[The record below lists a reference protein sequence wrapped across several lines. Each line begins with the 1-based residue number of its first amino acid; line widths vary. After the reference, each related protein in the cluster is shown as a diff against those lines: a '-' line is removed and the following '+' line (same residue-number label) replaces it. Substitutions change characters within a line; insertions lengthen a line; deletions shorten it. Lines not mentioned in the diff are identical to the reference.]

1 MKDLRKIYGDEVI
14 SNRVEWQQCQLRK
27 RIEREAR
34 YRKRMEG
41 MRSRLD
47 WLKMMENKAREDGRQ
62 DFSVDELY
70 EMLFQAYFD
79 ARPGKRNTYDV
90 QRIETNLFDNL
101 YGLAKDIAN
110 RTYAPSR
117 SEAFIVVD
125 PVVREIFARLHFGI
139 ELCITWS

>member
-14 SNRVEWQQCQLRK
+14 SSRVEWQQCQLQK

-47 WLKMMENKAREDGRQ
+47 WLKMMENKALEDGRQ

-70 EMLFQAYFD
+70 EMLFQAYF
-79 ARPGKRNTYDV
+79 
-90 QRIETNLFDNL
+90 
-101 YGLAKDIAN
+101 
-110 RTYAPSR
+110 
-117 SEAFIVVD
+117 
-125 PVVREIFARLHFGI
+125 
-139 ELCITWS
+139 